1 MIMTA
6 KTIAAAL
13 AAAMLG
19 LPPAVPAMAAQGDA
33 IIGTGGVTGV
43 YYAVGVAICRLMDK
57 EQARHGARCSVE
69 RTGGSISNVNAIRS
83 GAANFGIVQSDVQYH
98 AVNGLSQFTGSG
110 PDGDLRAVFSVLS
123 EALTVVAR
131 RDAGVSRFE
140 DFRGK
145 RYNIG
150 NAGSGTRE
158 TTTMLMRE
166 LGMSIGD
173 FALASEYKPDEQGAA
188 LCDGRIDGFG
198 YMVGSPV
205 ANIQEVMT
213 ACGGRLVPLS
223 GPAIDRLIEENPYF
237 IRATIPGGMYW
248 GNPAATE
255 TFGVMAGL
263 VTSARTPDDLVY
275 AVVAAVFDNLEEFK
289 KLHPALSGLEAR
301 EMIRGNTLA
310 PLHEGALRYYREKGW
325 GTEIR

>member
-1 MIMTA
+1 MKTKT
-6 KTIAAAL
+6 KTIVAAL
-13 AAAMLG
+13 AAVVLG
-19 LPPAVPAMAAQGDA
+19 LPAAGPAAAQGA
-33 IIGTGGVTGV
+33 AVIGTGGATGV

-57 EQARHGARCSVE
+57 ELARRGARCSVE
-69 RTGGSISNVNAIRS
+69 RTGGSISNVSVIRS

-98 AVNGLSQFTGSG
+98 AVNGLSHFRESG
-110 PDGDLRAVFSVLS
+110 PDEDLRAVFSVLP
-123 EALTVVAR
+123 EALTVVAH
-131 RDAGVSRFE
+131 RDAGVDRFE

-150 NAGSGTRE
+150 NPGSGTRE

-166 LGMSIGD
+166 LGMDVGD

-188 LCDGRIDGFG
+188 LCDGSIDGFG

-213 ACGGRLVPLS
+213 ACGGRLIPLS
-223 GPAIDRLIEENPYF
+223 GPAIDRLIAENPYF

-248 GNPAATE
+248 GNPGAVE
-255 TFGVMAGL
+255 TFGVMASL
-263 VTSARTPDDLVY
+263 MTSARVPDDLVH

-289 KLHPALSGLEAR
+289 KLHPALAGLDVE
-301 EMIRGNTLA
+301 EMIRGNMQA
-310 PLHEGALRYYREKGW
+310 PLHAGALRYYREKGW
-325 GTEIR
+325 M

>member
-6 KTIAAAL
+6 KTITVAL
-13 AAAMLG
+13 AVAMLG
-19 LPPAVPAMAAQGDA
+19 LPPAVPAVAAQRDA
-33 IIGTGGVTGV
+33 VIGTGGATGV
-43 YYAVGVAICRLMDK
+43 YYAAGIAICRLMDK

-98 AVNGLSQFTGSG
+98 AVNGLSHFNERG
-110 PDGDLRAVFSVLS
+110 PDGGLRTVFSVLS
-123 EALTVVAR
+123 EVLTVVER
-131 RDAGVSRFE
+131 RDAGVRRFE

-150 NAGSGTRE
+150 NPGSGTRE
-158 TTTMLMRE
+158 TTARLMRE
-166 LGMSIGD
+166 LGMSIDD

-188 LCDGRIDGFG
+188 LCDDRIDGFG

-213 ACGGRLVPLS
+213 ACGVHLVPLS
-223 GPAIDRLIEENPYF
+223 GPAIDHLIEGNPYF
-237 IRATIPGGMYW
+237 VRATIPGGMYW
-248 GNPAATE
+248 GNPGATE
-255 TFGVMAGL
+255 TFGVMASL
-263 VTSARTPDDLVY
+263 VTSARVPDDLVY

-289 KLHPALSGLEAR
+289 KLHPALAGLDAG
-301 EMIRGNTLA
+301 EMIRGNMLA

-325 GTEIR
+325 M